1 MRSEHDFLSQKIKR
15 IAIIPGS
22 FDPMTKGHTD
32 IVKRAAAIFDY
43 VVVAV
48 MVNPA
53 KSLTQMFTYDERKRI
68 AEASCKDIP
77 NVKVIV
83 SDGMLWELARNLGAC
98 AIVKGVRN
106 TSDFEYEQ
114 EMAKFNHEHNPDA
127 ETVYLPAY
135 DVFCNISST
144 AVREMLWHTD
154 TEAVTEKLSGL
165 IEPCAVDTVKEIF
178 ADKCRK
184 KSIN

>member
-1 MRSEHDFLSQKIKR
+1 MRSEHDSLPQKVKR
-15 IAIIPGS
+15 IAVIPGS

-32 IVKRAAAIFDY
+32 IVKRAAAMFDQ
-43 VVVAV
+43 VAVAV

-53 KSLTQMFTYDERKRI
+53 KSSTQMFTYDERKRI
-68 AEASCKDIP
+68 AEASCKAVP

-83 SDGMLWELARNLGAC
+83 SGGMLWELARDLGAC

-114 EMAKFNHEHNPDA
+114 EMAKFNHAHYPDA

-135 DVFCNISST
+135 DEFCNISST
-144 AVREMLWHTD
+144 AVREMLGRTD
-154 TEAVTEKLSGL
+154 AEAAAERLSGL

-184 KSIN
+184 KSNN